1 MSNDGERR
9 AWQRDELL
17 EIYKIAVEEY
27 RFQVRFNWNRTQYLF
42 ALDAAILAVGANL
55 IAPGDNAR
63 PGLLIAAVF
72 VVGALV
78 AVHAIIVTANQ
89 HDYYRSARDHMQE
102 VGRDLGLESRCM
114 LLQTTPG
121 MQGGRVGL
129 RDKLGRVTWWLY
141 GLFGILAAVHV
152 AGAIAGS

>member
-1 MSNDGERR
+1 MSSDGERR

-55 IAPGDNAR
+55 IAPGEDAR

-89 HDYYRSARDHMQE
+89 HDYYRSARDHMKE
-102 VGRDLGLESRCM
+102 VGRDLGLESRW

-121 MQGGRVGL
+121 MRGGRVGL
-129 RDKLGRVTWWLY
+129 RDKFGRVTWWLY

-152 AGAIAGS
+152 AGAVYVLV